1 MDPEDELLQMHLLR
15 DYRSS
20 LTRTRLLQEQLLDS
34 LQSRNIKL
42 FTSLLEQISKS
53 GIDVNRVFPGEPG
66 ETCLDIACMEGLSE
80 FVPILLEKGANVNRI
95 NEDANC
101 AAIHYA
107 TEQNH
112 ENVLRVLLEDP
123 MINPN
128 LQAAFQTALHIA
140 VSNNNLVCARLL
152 LEKGASPNVVNSKG
166 LTPLHMA
173 AMRKQRAMVELI
185 FDKAT
190 LAPDIDSYKD
200 YNKETTRDVLKKLLP
215 DLLLPPPVDRR
226 PDVNLLKYHLTAN
239 DEKSFLECLKK
250 ISNNAE
256 IDAQILI
263 AMAAQRNFET
273 AISELLKRR
282 PANYNLEKAADIAIQ
297 KNSPHILRLLLNNFT
312 DMDVEAANRLLFT
325 VCIELGIPGSGGSQ
339 DMLNRLECLRLVLER
354 DQVNVRCTDEKGN
367 TPLHYAARADSR
379 EAVMMLLAKGSY
391 IGHVNAF
398 GSPAVADISASTLSQ
413 YFDDSIQARRE
424 QTNEYLIE
432 FDYKCLNPHNTD
444 LKQHRREMDLF
455 QYIAGNTG
463 LKHLLKHPL
472 LSSFIYLK
480 WQRIRL
486 VLRAS
491 FAFHLLLYV
500 LLNAYII
507 GAARTKT
514 FTKSNTDDAVPVAPF
529 SVIIFRTL
537 ASIVLA
543 ILAFWKL
550 SQLVMS
556 PCCYILN
563 FGNWSELVLVILEFL
578 VLYDVGP
585 VSLAA
590 PVTLL
595 SAWQLVVMMG
605 QYSWLSA
612 DIEIFK
618 TVSWKFLRFLAVYA
632 LLIFAFALAF
642 FVLFQHNENFLDLG
656 QSMFKTIIML
666 TGEFDADEIPFKSYP
681 YMSHLVFVLF
691 VFLIAIVLLNLLNG
705 LAVNDTTEILGKA
718 ELVGLISRI
727 RLISYVENTV
737 ISTVYDHTP
746 HCCLSHYCLCNW
758 RNKPLAS
765 LAKQVLVFPE
775 YLKKGKL
782 NIELYNSTRMDSGI
796 IKRAREL
803 LSRRNRES
811 DTERIIGELDKMKEK
826 LASIDISLNA
836 LRQGLDNNNVNVRRD
851 DNTSS

>member
-1 MDPEDELLQMHLLR
+1 MDREDEVLQMHLLR

-20 LTRTRLLQEQLLDS
+20 FTRTRLHEQLLDS
-34 LQSRNIKL
+34 LRSRNIKL
-42 FTSLLEQISKS
+42 FASLLEQISKS
-53 GIDVNRVFPGEPG
+53 GVDINRVYPGEPG
-66 ETCLDIACMEGLSE
+66 ETCLDIACMEGLTD
-80 FVPILLEKGANVNRI
+80 FVPILLEKGADVNRI
-95 NEDANC
+95 NEDANY

-107 TEQNH
+107 MEQGH
-112 ENVLRVLLEDP
+112 EDVLRVLLENP
-123 MINPN
+123 MVNPN
-128 LQAAFQTALHIA
+128 LQAASQTALHIA
-140 VSNNNLVCARLL
+140 VSNDNLVCAALL

-185 FDKAT
+185 LDKAT
-190 LAPDIDSYKD
+190 LAPDLDSYKD
-200 YNKETTRDVLKKLLP
+200 YNKETTRDVLKRLLP

-239 DEKSFLECLKK
+239 DEKSFLECLKN

-256 IDAQILI
+256 IDAENLI
-263 AMAAQRNFET
+263 AMAAQRNFEN
-273 AISELLKRR
+273 AISELFKRR
-282 PANYNLEKAADIAIQ
+282 PVSYNLEKAADIAIQ
-297 KNSPHILRLLLNNFT
+297 KNSPHILRLLLNNFA

-325 VCIELGIPGSGGSQ
+325 VCIDLGIPGSGGSQ
-339 DMLNRLECLRLVLER
+339 DTLNRLECLRLVLER
-354 DQVNVRCTDEKGN
+354 DQVNVRCTDGKGN

-379 EAVMMLLAKGSY
+379 EAMAMLLAKGSY

-398 GSPAVADISASTLSQ
+398 GSPAVADIPASTLSQ
-413 YFDDSIQARRE
+413 YFDDCIQARRE
-424 QTNEYLIE
+424 HTNEYLIE
-432 FDYKCLNPHNTD
+432 FDYRCLNPHNTD
-444 LKQHRREMDLF
+444 PKQHRREMDLF

-480 WQRIRL
+480 WQKIRL

-507 GAARTKT
+507 GAAGTRT
-514 FTKSNTDDAVPVAPF
+514 FTKSDNQISEALPEIPPA
-529 SVIIFRTL
+529 VIIFRTL
-537 ASIVLA
+537 ASIVLS

-550 SQLVMS
+550 FQLVTS
-556 PCCYILN
+556 PCCYVSN
-563 FGNWSELVLVILEFL
+563 FGNWCELVLVFLEFL

-585 VSLAA
+585 DSLAA

-595 SAWQLVVMMG
+595 SAWHLVVMMG

-642 FVLFQHNENFLDLG
+642 FVLFQQNENFLDLG

-718 ELVGLISRI
+718 ELIGLISRI
-727 RLISYVENTV
+727 RLISYVENIVTN
-737 ISTVYDHTP
+737 SVYDHAP
-746 HCCLSHYCLCNW
+746 HCRLSHYCLCNW
-758 RNKPLAS
+758 RCKPLAFLTS
-765 LAKQVLVFPE
+765 QVLVFPE
-775 YLKKGKL
+775 YLRKGTL
-782 NIELYNSTRMDSGI
+782 SVELYNRSKMDSGI
-796 IKRAREL
+796 IKRAREI
-803 LSRRNRES
+803 LSRKDRES
-811 DTERIIGELDKMKEK
+811 DTERIIGELDKVKER
-826 LASIDISLNA
+826 LALIDVSLNA
-836 LRQGLDNNNVNVRRD
+836 LRQGLDNNNRTD
-851 DNTSS
+851 DSTPS